1 MEIEGAVPT
10 RSKAII
16 AACLFSMHMTRNWMP
31 SSIPLHGNQYGHES
45 LPHVQRGLLMC
56 ENDGMKETIRVAVTG
71 AAGNIGYALLWRI
84 ASGDCFG
91 SNQPVT
97 LQLLEIPSGMQR
109 LDGVIME
116 LKDSAFPLIH
126 GIVGTDDPSIAF
138 KDADAIF
145 LVGSRPRTKDMD
157 RADLVAANG
166 PIFVGQGQAIDAVA
180 SQNVKVITVGNPCN
194 TNALIA
200 CANAP
205 SIPSKQFTAMTRL
218 DQNRAVGQM
227 AERAGVSASKIQ
239 DVFIWGNHANT
250 MYPDPRFA
258 SVDGKEATHVFSE
271 DWLQGD
277 FLGTVATRGKA
288 IIEARGASSAA
299 SAASAAVDHMRDWW
313 QGSNG
318 RIVSMALPSEGWY
331 GVPEGLVFSFPCRCE
346 NGEVIVVDNL
356 DIDAFAQSKIDENIT
371 ALLEEREAVSEL
383 LGH

>member
-1 MEIEGAVPT
+1 
-10 RSKAII
+10 
-16 AACLFSMHMTRNWMP
+16 
-31 SSIPLHGNQYGHES
+31 
-45 LPHVQRGLLMC
+45 
-56 ENDGMKETIRVAVTG
+56 
-71 AAGNIGYALLWRI
+71 
-84 ASGDCFG
+84 
-91 SNQPVT
+91 
-97 LQLLEIPSGMQR
+97 
-109 LDGVIME
+109 ME
-116 LKDSAFPLIH
+116 LKDSAFPLVH
-126 GIVGTDDPSIAF
+126 GIVGTDDANTAF

-166 PIFVGQGQAIDAVA
+166 PIFVGQGRAIDAAA
-180 SQNVKVITVGNPCN
+180 SPNVKVITVGNPCN

-205 SIPSKQFTAMTRL
+205 NIPSRQFTAMTRL

-227 AERAGVSASKIQ
+227 AERAGVPASKIH

-258 SVDGKEATHVFSE
+258 TIDGQNATDVFDE

-277 FLGTVATRGKA
+277 FLSTVATRGKA

-346 NGEVIVVDNL
+346 NGEMTVVEDL
-356 DIDAFAQSKIDENIT
+356 PVDAFAQAKIDENIS
-371 ALLEEREAVSEL
+371 ALMEEREAVSEL
-383 LGH
+383 LGD

>member
-1 MEIEGAVPT
+1 MRTP
-10 RSKAII
+10 
-16 AACLFSMHMTRNWMP
+16 
-31 SSIPLHGNQYGHES
+31 
-45 LPHVQRGLLMC
+45 
-56 ENDGMKETIRVAVTG
+56 IRVAVTG

-91 SNQPVT
+91 VNQPVI
-97 LQLLEIPSGMQR
+97 LQLLEIPPVMQR

-116 LKDSAFPLIH
+116 LRDSAFPLVHEI
-126 GIVGTDDPSIAF
+126 IGTDDSEVAF
-138 KDADAIF
+138 DNADAIF

-166 PIFVGQGQAIDAVA
+166 PIFVGQGKAIDAVA
-180 SQNVKVITVGNPCN
+180 SRNVKVITVGNPCN

-200 CANAP
+200 SANAP
-205 SIPSKQFTAMTRL
+205 SISPKQFTAMTRL
-218 DQNRAVGQM
+218 DQNRAVGQI
-227 AERAGVSASKIQ
+227 AERAGVTASMVH

-258 SVDGKEATHVFSE
+258 TVDGKSAVDLFENE
-271 DWLQGD
+271 WLQGP
-277 FLGTVATRGKA
+277 FLDTVATRGKA
-288 IIEARGASSAA
+288 VILARGASSAA

-318 RIVSMALPSEGWY
+318 HIVSMALPSEGWY

-346 NGEVIVVDNL
+346 DGKVIVVEDLPL
-356 DIDAFAQSKIDENIT
+356 DDFAQAKIDENVK

-383 LGH
+383 L